1 MGLSKSFFVQFEMID
16 IHYLD
21 VGMPDYIN
29 EERDR
34 KKQIISSYEEN

>member
-16 IHYLD
+16 INYLD
-21 VGMPDYIN
+21 VGMLDYIN
-29 EERDR
+29 KEKDR